1 MESREVPVLVSPV
14 MKPPKKKIKPVD
26 PAHAL
31 AEAQRLADGQL
42 LDEAIA
48 ALAKADGHP
57 ECDYRRAGLLL
68 MRQRPAE
75 AETLFRRVLSA
86 VPGHLDTMVGLAGAL
101 VEQGRPAESLP
112 LLEAA
117 ALAQPQ
123 SGRVQYLLGIAL
135 DAAGRGADA
144 APHLAKARA
153 QVIAPAERRQLVP
166 YELYVQLS
174 RRCNLRCTMCG
185 WEIWKDNSGF
195 MEDAVFE
202 RVIAEGKACGIK
214 TMHILAG
221 QGEPFLHPRVFE
233 MLERAVAEGFQVG
246 IVTNG
251 TPFTPDKIA
260 RLAKVGLAYLQ
271 FSFAGWDA
279 ESYEGVYVGS
289 KFERTMV
296 NLKAIHKALKD
307 TPTRFAVKAV
317 ALGDWQDNLRRTRAF
332 LATQGITDVWT
343 VPANNFGG
351 SVQCGTFH
359 ESHGVWSLKNIGP
372 HRLMPCRLFLK
383 AVGVF
388 CDGTVTACG
397 CYDSNA
403 QLKIGNIMEQGL
415 GDIRRGPA
423 YGSILEAFRQ
433 GDVRHVPMCGKC
445 DDPFG

>member
-1 MESREVPVLVSPV
+1 MKSPR
-14 MKPPKKKIKPVD
+14 KPRRPAAD
-26 PAHAL
+26 PAATL

-48 ALAKADGHP
+48 ELARADGHP

-68 MRQRPAE
+68 ATHRPAE
-75 AETLFRRVLSA
+75 AEPLFRRVLAA
-86 VPGHLDTMVGLAGAL
+86 VPGHLETAVGLAGAL
-101 VEQGRPAESLP
+101 VELGRAADAVP

-117 ALAQPQ
+117 ARAQPQ
-123 SGRVQYLLGIAL
+123 SGRIHYLLGVAL
-135 DAAGRGADA
+135 DEAGRSEA
-144 APHLAKARA
+144 ALPHLAVARA
-153 QVIAPAERRQLVP
+153 QVAAPAERRGLVP

-195 MEDAVFE
+195 MEDGVFE
-202 RVIAEGKACGIK
+202 RVLAEGKACGIK

-233 MLERAVAEGFQVG
+233 MLERAVAGGFQVG

-251 TPFTPDKIA
+251 TPFTPEKIA
-260 RLAKVGLAYLQ
+260 RLAGLGLAYLQ

-279 ESYEGVYVGS
+279 ESYESVYVG
-289 KFERTMV
+289 
-296 NLKAIHKALKD
+296 
-307 TPTRFAVKAV
+307 
-317 ALGDWQDNLRRTRAF
+317 LGEWEENLRRTKAF
-332 LATQGITDVWT
+332 LATHGIDDVWT

-359 ESHGVWSLKNIGP
+359 EKHGIWSLKDIDR
-372 HRLMPCRLFLK
+372 HRLMPCRLLLK

-403 QLKIGNIMEQGL
+403 RLKIGNIMEQGL
-415 GDIRRGPA
+415 GDIRRG
-423 YGSILEAFRQ
+423 EAFGRILAAFKA
-433 GDVRHVPMCGKC
+433 GDVRHVPMCGEC